1 MCNNIRSEDGRYE
14 AASYSPAQMAGDRV
28 MRTKAFRGPWSILG
42 LLWIAFALNYV
53 DRQIA
58 YSIFPALRR
67 GLGFNQVQLGLIGTV
82 FLWTYAVS
90 MLPAGRAADHLS
102 RRALILA
109 SLGLWSV
116 ATAGCGLATS
126 PAVFLCW
133 RAVIAIS
140 EALYVPAALGM
151 LAALHPDA
159 TRSTA
164 LSIHASAQVAGV
176 VAGGWYGGWAADHI
190 GWRAGFLAI
199 AAAGLAYAVFLAF
212 VLVDVPDGPTAKAS
226 PPAGLRDL
234 LRSPCYV
241 ALCAAFFPFC
251 ATIWMFYTWLPDLLY
266 ARHGLSME
274 RSGLIATASL
284 QISSVIGI
292 LAGGRLADRL
302 AHAVRPARLYVAGA
316 GVVLS
321 PGFYYLVFAASS
333 MAGVQLCS
341 VAFGLTAGLMM
352 GNVFAAG
359 YDALPE
365 CAYGIGAGVVNMCG
379 ALGGGLCVLLAGVA
393 RGSDGIQKLSAV
405 TAALTAG
412 AGLVM
417 LLVVASQYGRKR

>member
-1 MCNNIRSEDGRYE
+1 M
-14 AASYSPAQMAGDRV
+14 
-28 MRTKAFRGPWSILG
+28 MRTAGLRGPWSILG
-42 LLWIAFALNYV
+42 LLWIAFGLNYI
-53 DRQIA
+53 DRQMA
-58 YSIFPALRR
+58 YSIFPALR
-67 GLGFNQVQLGLIGTV
+67 GELGFSQVQLSLIGTV

-90 MLPAGRAADHLS
+90 MLPAGRAADRLS

-109 SLGLWSV
+109 SLGLWSA
-116 ATAGCGLATS
+116 ATAGCGLAAS

-133 RAVIAIS
+133 RGVIAIS
-140 EALYVPAALGM
+140 EALYHPAAIGM
-151 LAALHPDA
+151 LARLHPGA

-190 GWRAGFLAI
+190 GWRVGFLAI
-199 AAAGLAYAVFLAF
+199 AAAGLAYAVVLAF
-212 VLVDVPDGPTAKAS
+212 ALEETAGGRTIEVSPAEKAS

-251 ATIWMFYTWLPDLLY
+251 ATIWMFYAWLPDLLY
-266 ARHGLSME
+266 VRHGLSME
-274 RSGLIATASL
+274 RSGLMATASL
-284 QISSVIGI
+284 QISSAIGI

-302 AHAVRPARLYVAGA
+302 VHTVRAARLYVAGA

-321 PGFYYLVFAASS
+321 PAFYYLVFTAHSV
-333 MAGVQLCS
+333 AGVQICS

-365 CAYGIGAGVVNMCG
+365 GAYGIGAGVVNTCG
-379 ALGGGLCVLLAGVA
+379 AAGGGLCVLLAGA
-393 RGSDGIQKLSAV
+393 AGGPDGIRRLSAV
-405 TAALTAG
+405 TALATAG
-412 AGLVM
+412 AGLLL
-417 LLVVASQYGRKR
+417 LLVVASQYGHYTDHANRSSPDEQPDRGAG